1 MSQALLCYGDSAART
16 LSVIAADSRAA
27 VPVKGLAAAAGTAG
41 TVPMALPRLYLPV
54 SLPSGPVWQPDSRT
68 GLECS
73 LQMVQMD
80 THMRAEAAHQT
91 AAPATASAARDT
103 ALARL

>member
-27 VPVKGLAAAAGTAG
+27 VPVKGLAGTAG

>member
-1 MSQALLCYGDSAART
+1 M
-16 LSVIAADSRAA
+16 
-27 VPVKGLAAAAGTAG
+27 PVKGMAAAADMAD
-41 TVPMALPRLYLPV
+41 TVLMALPRLCLPV
-54 SLPSGPVWQPDSRT
+54 SLHSGPGWQPDSHT
-68 GLECS
+68 GSERS